1 MTMPYWK
8 YRPYDTVSLPDRTW
22 PDVVLD
28 RAPIWCST
36 DLRDGNQALVNPMDS
51 ARKRRF
57 FDLLVHLGIKEIE
70 VGFPS
75 ASKTD
80 FDFVRTLIEEDLIPE
95 GTTIA
100 ALTQARP
107 ELIERTFEAVEGAP
121 RAIVHLYNS
130 TSETQRRVVFKLD
143 RDGITELAVRGTALC
158 KELAAQTAT
167 EIVFQYSPES
177 FHHTE
182 LDYALEVCEAVAEE
196 WGPTPQ
202 EKMIVNL
209 PTTVESFPPNVYA
222 DRMEWFIRNYTHR
235 DTSILSVHPHN
246 DRGTAVATAEF
257 GLMAG
262 AERVEGCLFG
272 NGERT
277 GNVDLVT
284 LALNLLT
291 QGVDPGLDLSHIDE
305 TRAIVEECNE
315 LPVHPRHP
323 YVGELVYTAFS
334 GSHQDAIKKGMYA
347 QERSGAAAWD
357 VPYLPIDPK
366 DVGRTY
372 EAIIRVNSQSG
383 KGGVAYLMETEY
395 HLDLPRGLQVDF
407 AQKVQAIA
415 DARGGELTA
424 AEIYDVFQ
432 LQYLDATAPFQLV
445 SYTHSSGED
454 EDRLD
459 ARLRWNGEEVEIGGT
474 GNGPIAAFV
483 HGFAERFGIVLR
495 VRDYHEHAMSM
506 GEDATAAAYVEADV
520 DDEAFWGVGIHPS
533 IATASLR
540 AIVNAVNRAHAARA
554 AAEAMAAAFERPA

>member
-1 MTMPYWK
+1 MPFHH
-8 YRPYDTVSLPDRTW
+8 YRPYPTVELRDRRW

-36 DLRDGNQALVNPMDS
+36 DLRDGNQALVNPMDG

-57 FDLLVHLGIKEIE
+57 FDLLVRLGVKEIE

-75 ASKTD
+75 ASMAD
-80 FDFVRTLIEEDLIPE
+80 FDFCRALVEHELIPAD
-95 GTTIA
+95 TTIA
-100 ALTQARP
+100 VLTQARP
-107 ELIERTFEAVEGAP
+107 ELIERTYEAIEGAS

-130 TSETQRRVVFKLD
+130 TSETQRRVVFRLD
-143 RDGITELAVRGTALC
+143 RAGITELAVRGTELC
-158 KELAAQTAT
+158 KELAARTDT
-167 EIVFQYSPES
+167 DIVFQYSPES

-182 LDYALEVCEAVAEE
+182 LDYALEICEAVADA
-196 WGPTPQ
+196 WGPTPD

-209 PTTVESFPPNVYA
+209 PTTVEAFPPNVYA
-222 DRMEWFIRNYTHR
+222 DRMEWFIRNFSHR
-235 DTSILSVHPHN
+235 AGAILSVHPHN
-246 DRGTAVATAEF
+246 DRGTAVATAEL

-277 GNVDLVT
+277 GNVDLIT

-291 QGVDPGLDLSHIDE
+291 QGVDPGLDLSELDE
-305 TRAIVEECNE
+305 ARRIVEECNE

-334 GSHQDAIKKGMYA
+334 GSHQDAIKKGMDA
-347 QERSGAAAWD
+347 HERSGSDVWD
-357 VPYLPIDPK
+357 VPYLPLDPK
-366 DVGRTY
+366 DVGRDY

-383 KGGVAYLMETEY
+383 KGGVAYLMKTEH

-407 AQKVQAIA
+407 AQKVQAIT

-424 AEIYDVFQ
+424 DELMEAFTEH
-432 LQYLDATAPFQLV
+432 YLDISEPLALV
-445 SYTHSSGED
+445 SYSHESGE
-454 EDRLD
+454 EGDRLA
-459 ARLRWNGEEVEIGGT
+459 ARIRHEGEGIVVTGD
-474 GNGPIAAFV
+474 GNGPIAALV
-483 HGFAERFGIVLR
+483 HGLEQRLGIEIE
-495 VRDYHEHAMSM
+495 VRDYHEHAMSK

-533 IATASLR
+533 IVTASLR
-540 AIVNAVNRAHAARA
+540 AVVNAVNRAHALRSAREGA
-554 AAEAMAAAFERPA
+554 VAAFD